1 MHDADGIL
9 EQVGERWRLRF
20 TRRLAHPP
28 ERVWR
33 SLTEP
38 RRLVAWFPDR
48 LIGDLMIVGAPLR
61 FEHEAGA
68 YEPFD
73 GEVLACVPPELL
85 EFGWG
90 PDTIRFEV
98 APDGDGSTLTLI
110 DTFAQLGK
118 AARDGAGWHV
128 CLERLEQSL
137 DGGALTVEVAA
148 RWRQV
153 HPDYIERFGP
163 EGSTLGPPQQRSGAR
178 G

>member
-1 MHDADGIL
+1 MHDADGML
-9 EQVGERWRLRF
+9 ERAGERWRLRF

-38 RRLVAWFPDR
+38 GRLAASFPGR
-48 LIGDLMIVGAPLR
+48 LIGDLTIVGAPLR

-73 GEVLACVPPELL
+73 GEVLACVPPQLL
-85 EFGWG
+85 EFRWG

-98 APDGDGSTLTLI
+98 APAGEGSTLTLI

-128 CLERLEQSL
+128 CLERLEQAL
-137 DGGALTVEVAA
+137 GGDTAPVAVAA
-148 RWRQV
+148 RRRQV
-153 HPDYIERFGP
+153 DPDYIDRFGP
-163 EGSTLGPPQQRSGAR
+163 EGSTLGPPQPGFSAAG
-178 G
+178 